1 MSFND
6 ENENRNKLR
15 SQVDHVFNDDMMIGL
30 AAILACVVILP
41 IFFTFT
47 HTMLVLF
54 EYVNYVIIFAF
65 VAEYMLKLYVD
76 TSRRKFVT
84 DPWHILDLFIIV
96 IALLDLTKLAFVPY
110 LILEQGKLSPVLR
123 LIRVF
128 LAIALAGRTAE
139 RVLPP
144 KTETPPELPPVL
156 QIGILDQQ
164 GNRTITKNKKI
175 ILPTLDKE
183 NPVWID
189 LQYVSEKDLDFIKGI
204 VEIPRYILE
213 SKLIKESFP
222 RIDRIKN
229 YASIFLWDSRIDPNS
244 TNATSLNIISN
255 DMLIICTDASL
266 LTLSTK
272 KSDLFEKIYFD
283 ELPKEQEEFAI
294 RVLSALFRKKIDDY
308 GSIVQSIERKTI
320 EFEEIPVNMTSP
332 QFLKNTFQFK
342 KEIQKIISNLWHFNQ
357 ILEYIKKNKASL
369 NGLNDNHAPI
379 FEILHEESEY
389 MYETAKNTKE
399 NLISLIELHIN
410 TVSYDMNRVI
420 KVIAVITCLA
430 IIPSIIGGLL
440 GENLLGQPYPVTITE
455 VFFVVFSLMLL
466 ALYIFYKKN
475 WLR

>member
-1 MSFND
+1 MLLND
-6 ENENRNKLR
+6 EKQNKLR
-15 SQVDHVFNDDMMIGL
+15 SQVDRVFSDDVMIGL
-30 AAILACVVILP
+30 AVILACVVILP

-47 HTMLVLF
+47 HTMILLF
-54 EYVNYVIIFAF
+54 DYVNYIIIFTF
-65 VAEYMLKLYVD
+65 VAEYLLKLYVN

-84 DPWHILDLFIIV
+84 DPWHVLDLFIIV
-96 IALLDLTKLAFVPY
+96 IALLDLTKLSFVPY
-110 LILEQGKLSPVLR
+110 LILEQGKLSPILR

-139 RVLPP
+139 RVLPS
-144 KTETPPELPPVL
+144 KTDPLPVLPPEL
-156 QIGILDQQ
+156 QIGILDQR
-164 GNRTITKNKKI
+164 GNRTTITKNKKT
-175 ILPTLDKE
+175 ILPILDEK

-189 LQYVSEKDLDFIKGI
+189 LQYVSEMDLDFIKGI
-204 VEIPRYILE
+204 VDIPRYILE
-213 SKLIKESFP
+213 RKLIKESFP

-229 YASIFLWDSRIDPNS
+229 YTSIFLWDSRIDPNS
-244 TNATSLNIISN
+244 TSATSLNIFSN
-255 DMLIICTDASL
+255 DMLIICVGASL

-272 KSDLFEKIYFD
+272 KSNLFNKIYFK
-283 ELPKEQEEFAI
+283 ELPHEHEEFAI
-294 RVLSALFRKKIDDY
+294 RVLSAIFQKKIEDY
-308 GSIVQSIERKTI
+308 GAIVQIIEHKTI

-332 QFLKNTFQFK
+332 QFLENTFQFK

-357 ILEYIKKNKASL
+357 ILEYIKKNQSSL
-369 NGLNDNHAPI
+369 NGLNDNYAPI
-379 FEILHEESEY
+379 FDILHGDSEY

-430 IIPSIIGGLL
+430 TIPSIIGGLL
-440 GENLLGQPYPVTITE
+440 GENLLGQPYQVTITE

-466 ALYIFYKKN
+466 SLYIFYKKN

>member
-1 MSFND
+1 MPSND
-6 ENENRNKLR
+6 ENENRNKLH
-15 SQVDHVFNDDMMIGL
+15 SQVYRVFNDDMMIGL

-47 HTMLVLF
+47 HTMMVLF
-54 EYVNYVIIFAF
+54 DYVNYIIIFAF
-65 VAEYMLKLYVD
+65 VAEYLLKLYVD
-76 TSRRKFVT
+76 TSRREFVT
-84 DPWHILDLFIIV
+84 NPLHILDLFIII

-128 LAIALAGRTAE
+128 LAIALAGRTAK
-139 RVLPP
+139 RVLPQELTTI
-144 KTETPPELPPVL
+144 KVSPPELL
-156 QIGILDQQ
+156 IGILDQK
-164 GNRTITKNKKI
+164 GNRITKNKKN
-175 ILPTLDKE
+175 ILPTLDEKK
-183 NPVWID
+183 PLWID
-189 LQYVSEKDLDFIKGI
+189 MQYVSENDLDFIKGI
-204 VEIPRYILE
+204 VDIPDYVLE

-229 YASIFLWDSRIDPNS
+229 YTSIFLWDSRIDPNS
-244 TNATSLNIISN
+244 TSVTSLNIISN
-255 DMLIICTDASL
+255 DMLIICTGASL

-272 KSDLFEKIYFD
+272 KSDLFNDIKFD
-283 ELPKEQEEFAI
+283 ELPHEHDEFAI
-294 RVLSALFRKKIDDY
+294 RVLSALLRKKIYDY
-308 GSIVQSIERKTI
+308 GAIVQSIERKTI
-320 EFEEIPVNMTSP
+320 EFEEIPVDMTSP
-332 QFLKNTFQFK
+332 QFLENTFQFK
-342 KEIQKIISNLWHFNQ
+342 KEIQKIISNLWHFKQ
-357 ILEYIKKNKASL
+357 ILEYIIKNKASL

-379 FEILHEESEY
+379 FDILHEESEY
-389 MYETAKNTKE
+389 MYETAQNTKE
-399 NLISLIELHIN
+399 NLMSLIELHIN

-466 ALYIFYKKN
+466 SLYIFYKKN

>member
-1 MSFND
+1 MQSND
-6 ENENRNKLR
+6 ENRNKLH
-15 SQVDHVFNDDMMIGL
+15 SQVYGLFNDDMMIGL

-47 HTMLVLF
+47 NTMLVLF
-54 EYVNYVIIFAF
+54 DYINYIIILAF
-65 VAEYMLKLYVD
+65 VAEYLLKLYAD

-84 DPWHILDLFIIV
+84 DPWHILDLIIIV

-110 LILEQGKLSPVLR
+110 LILEQGKISPVLR

-139 RVLPP
+139 RVLPS
-144 KTETPPELPPVL
+144 KTDITSKLPPEL

-164 GNRTITKNKKI
+164 GNRIETKNKKSI
-175 ILPTLDKE
+175 PKVLDEKK
-183 NPVWID
+183 PFWID
-189 LQYVSEKDLDFIKGI
+189 LQYVSENDLDFVRGI
-204 VEIPRYILE
+204 IEIPHYILE

-222 RIDRIKN
+222 RIDRINN
-229 YASIFLWDSRIDPNS
+229 YSLIFLWDSRIDPNS
-244 TNATSLNIISN
+244 SNSTSLNIISN
-255 DMLIICTDASL
+255 DMLIICAGASL

-272 KSDLFEKIYFD
+272 KSDIFKDIKFD
-283 ELPKEQEEFAI
+283 ELPHEHEEFAV
-294 RVLSALFRKKIDDY
+294 RVLSAIFRKKIDDY
-308 GSIVQSIERKTI
+308 GAIVQSIERKTI
-320 EFEEIPVNMTSP
+320 EFEEIPVDMTSP
-332 QFLKNTFQFK
+332 QFLENTFQFK
-342 KEIQKIISNLWHFNQ
+342 KEIQKIISNLWHFKQ
-357 ILEYIKKNKASL
+357 ILEYINKNKTYL
-369 NGLNDNHAPI
+369 NGLNDNPAPI
-379 FEILHEESEY
+379 FDMLHEESEY
-389 MYETAKNTKE
+389 MYETAQNTKE

-440 GENLLGQPYPVTITE
+440 GENLLGQPYPVTIIE

-466 ALYIFYKKN
+466 SIYIFYKKN